1 MNATT
6 GGEQLG
12 RVILDQQVLA
22 AVVELT
28 ALRVPGVVRTAP
40 SGHRGERTARR
51 TVSVDVDGN
60 AVRADIGIIVA
71 GDANVAAVSAV
82 VRERVAAAIERL
94 LGMEAK
100 AVNVFVRDVEGALVA
115 PARDTGAQR
124 DLG

>member
-1 MNATT
+1 MQVTAA
-6 GGEQLG
+6 GEQLG

-82 VRERVAAAIERL
+82 VREHVAAAIERL

-100 AVNVFVRDVEGALVA
+100 AVNVFVRDVEGVLVA